1 MSCAVLASFCRWL
14 AAVGVAATLPTRRFV
29 DEALLYKI
37 RKDVPMS
44 PVPAGD
50 AGASA
55 AIGAVAANQE
65 TK

>member
-1 MSCAVLASFCRWL
+1 
-14 AAVGVAATLPTRRFV
+14 
-29 DEALLYKI
+29 
-37 RKDVPMS
+37 MS

-65 TK
+65 TKKKQTSALPEFPASSSRTETRNPL

>member
-1 MSCAVLASFCRWL
+1 
-14 AAVGVAATLPTRRFV
+14 LPTRRFV